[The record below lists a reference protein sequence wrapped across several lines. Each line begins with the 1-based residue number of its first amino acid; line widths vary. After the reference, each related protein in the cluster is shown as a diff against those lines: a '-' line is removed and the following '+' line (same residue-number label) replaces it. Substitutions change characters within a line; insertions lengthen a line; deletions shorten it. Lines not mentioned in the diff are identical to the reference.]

1 MQNKNDG
8 ATYAPKGK
16 AAPVCEPGEFSVG
29 VTGLDHGHIYGMCNG
44 LVEAG
49 ADIAL
54 VYDPDEAKVSEFLR
68 SFPGAKA
75 AKSREEIFS
84 SPVRL
89 VATAS
94 VPCDRAGICVA
105 AMNAG
110 KDCFSDKPAF
120 TSRAGLN
127 AAREAAKRYGRRLFI
142 YFSERLHVEG
152 SVCADE
158 LIKSGAIGR
167 VLNVVGTGPHRLNA
181 DTRPEWFWDKEKY
194 GGILVDIGCHQ
205 IEQIVH
211 FAGAKD
217 AKIISSRAGGY
228 AHGRTTGFEDFGDA
242 ALVCDNGATGY
253 FKVDW
258 FTPDGLGAWGDGRT
272 IVTGTDGYIEIR
284 KYIDVAKTREGDHVY
299 YVNNEGEHYISASGK
314 YGFPF
319 FGAMIRDCLDNTDA
333 AMSQEYIFR
342 ISQLAIEA
350 QENALNAG
358 FGVK

>member
-1 MQNKNDG
+1 LQNKNDG

-16 AAPVCEPGEFSVG
+16 AAPVCGPGEFSVG
-29 VTGLDHGHIYGMCNG
+29 VIGLDHGHIFGMCNG

-49 ADIAL
+49 ATIGL
-54 VYDPDEAKVSEFLR
+54 VYDPDAAKVGEFLKE
-68 SFPGAKA
+68 FPGAVA
-75 AKSREEIFS
+75 ARSREEVFA
-84 SPVRL
+84 SPAKL
-89 VATAS
+89 IATAA
-94 VPCDRAGICVA
+94 VPCDRAGIGVA

-120 TSRAGLN
+120 TSREGLES
-127 AAREAAKRYGRRLFI
+127 AREASGRTGRKFFV

-152 SVCADE
+152 SVCAGE

-167 VLNVVGTGPHRLNA
+167 VLSVVGMGPHRLSA
-181 DTRPEWFWDKEKY
+181 SSRPAWFWEKEKY

-211 FAGAKD
+211 FAGAGD
-217 AKIISSRAGGY
+217 ARIVSSRSGNY
-228 AHGRTTGFEDFGDA
+228 ANRQYSGFEDFGDA
-242 ALVCDNGATGY
+242 ALVCDNGAAGY

-272 IVTGTDGYIEIR
+272 LITGTDGYIEIR
-284 KYIDVAKTREGDHVY
+284 KYINVAESPEGDHVY
-299 YVNNEGEHYISASGK
+299 YVNGEGERHIMASGK

-319 FGAMIRDCLDNTDA
+319 FGAMIRDCLDRTET
-333 AMSQEYIFR
+333 AMAQDYVFR

-350 QENALNAG
+350 REHAQTAG
-358 FGVK
+358 FEG